1 MEERPAAIE
10 VSGVCRRYGPRWALI
25 DVDLALPAG
34 AALLVSGRNGSGKS
48 TLLRILATAIR
59 PDRGVARIAGCDVV
73 EQRGEVRRRVAYLGH
88 DSQLYEPLS
97 VLENLQ
103 LVARFL
109 RRPAGRPGLQ
119 PLLAEVGLAG
129 REDDPVS
136 DLSAG
141 LRRRLCLAR
150 VLLREAPVVLL
161 DEPYAQLDPSGFAL
175 VDSIVGRCRER
186 GATVVLVTHA
196 GEGRAGLCDQALRI
210 DAGRIVWRGRPA
222 ALPGAGDPAA
232 GAGAAAGEER

>member
-1 MEERPAAIE
+1 MDGRGAAVE
-10 VSGVCRRYGPRWALI
+10 VTGVCRRYGPRWALI

-34 AALLVSGRNGSGKS
+34 ASLLVSGRNGSGKS

-59 PDRGVARIAGCDVV
+59 PDRGVARVGGRDVV
-73 EQRGEVRRRVAYLGH
+73 RHRHEVRGRVAYLGH
-88 DSQLYEPLS
+88 ESHLYEPLS

-103 LVARFL
+103 LAARFL
-109 RRPAGRPGLQ
+109 RRPAGRRALR
-119 PLLAEVGLAG
+119 PLLDEVGLDG

-141 LRRRLCLAR
+141 LRRRLSLAR

-161 DEPYAQLDPSGFAL
+161 DEPYAQLDPHGFAL
-175 VDSIVGRCRER
+175 VDSLVERCRVR

-196 GEGRAGLCDQALRI
+196 GEGRARLCDQAIRI

-222 ALPGAGDPAA
+222 ALPDAPPPGSGD
-232 GAGAAAGEER
+232 AGEGDR